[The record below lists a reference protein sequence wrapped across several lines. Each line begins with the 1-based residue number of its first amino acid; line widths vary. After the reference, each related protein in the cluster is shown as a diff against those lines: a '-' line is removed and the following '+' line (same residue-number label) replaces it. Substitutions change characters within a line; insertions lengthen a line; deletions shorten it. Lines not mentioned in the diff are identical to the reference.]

1 MNVKNIL
8 RVKIIPSCE
17 NRERI
22 AKPFIGLD
30 FGERDIPLQNFSKGI
45 KQIFE
50 NSDETATI
58 EEVYELFSNINEG
71 NADLARIVSVLRG
84 EDGAAET
91 NLGIKQFGERFGRK
105 FGLYQDKSNKLFLGV
120 FAGLGNRLV
129 RYSLRFLFLAVPF
142 IMVEAEGTAAAAFTE
157 TLWGSVF
164 WAYFLLYWVMV
175 TAPPEAETKIVDWNI
190 FPFAIQGEV
199 SSLVISAIDRDPNFD
214 LRLQSLKQMVGKV
227 YAQRLIEHQARFAES
242 TVSSYGE
249 LEEEEVYGELEEEVP
264 RPPPERGF
272 LSNAPNIFESLTKD
286 RGTNFWEVKCSTCGW
301 GEIMD
306 RESYRAYR
314 RKAKG
319 CYSCGDWV
327 HINIRP
333 ISQKHY

>member
-1 MNVKNIL
+1 MSATSLYK
-8 RVKIIPSCE
+8 
-17 NRERI
+17 
-22 AKPFIGLD
+22 
-30 FGERDIPLQNFSKGI
+30 NFSKGI

-249 LEEEEVYGELEEEVP
+249 LEEEEVYG
-264 RPPPERGF
+264 
-272 LSNAPNIFESLTKD
+272 N
-286 RGTNFWEVKCSTCGW
+286 W
-301 GEIMD
+301 
-306 RESYRAYR
+306 R
-314 RKAKG
+314 RKCHALRQKEAFYRMPRIFLNHSRRIEELTFGKLNVVPVAGERLWTVRVIALTEERPKAAIAVEIG
-319 CYSCGDWV
+319 CT
-327 HINIRP
+327 
-333 ISQKHY
+333 